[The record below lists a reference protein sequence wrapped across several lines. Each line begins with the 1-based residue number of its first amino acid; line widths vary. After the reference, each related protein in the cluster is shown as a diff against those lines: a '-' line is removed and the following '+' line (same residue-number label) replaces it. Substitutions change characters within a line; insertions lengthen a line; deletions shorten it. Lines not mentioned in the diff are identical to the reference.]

1 MQDIMKKLEEYGI
14 PERTVKVESRAAT
27 REEILLVHDVE
38 YFESGVVSRLSR
50 HCSSLFT
57 IFLDYNY
64 NFINHF
70 VN

>member
-38 YFESGVVSRLSR
+38 YFESGEVS
-50 HCSSLFT
+50 
-57 IFLDYNY
+57 
-64 NFINHF
+64 
-70 VN
+70 